1 MPGLYAKGDFDL
13 AGFAVGVVEDGAVID
28 GSGLGAGDVLLG
40 LPSSGPHSNGYSL
53 IRKIVARG
61 RHRLS
66 KRIAGQTLGDALLAP
81 TRIYVK
87 PMLELFASVPV
98 KGMAHITGGGITEN
112 LPRVFPRGCGAAVDM
127 GSFERPAIFDWL
139 QDEGGVAETE
149 MRRTFNCGVGF
160 VVAVARGDAVR
171 TQQQLR
177 RAGLAP
183 WVLGEI
189 VAGKPEVR
197 YV

>member
-1 MPGLYAKGDFDL
+1 
-13 AGFAVGVVEDGAVID
+13 
-28 GSGLGAGDVLLG
+28 
-40 LPSSGPHSNGYSL
+40 
-53 IRKIVARG
+53 
-61 RHRLS
+61 
-66 KRIAGQTLGDALLAP
+66 
-81 TRIYVK
+81 
-87 PMLELFASVPV
+87 
-98 KGMAHITGGGITEN
+98 
-112 LPRVFPRGCGAAVDM
+112 M

-149 MRRTFNCGVGF
+149 MRRTVNCGVGF